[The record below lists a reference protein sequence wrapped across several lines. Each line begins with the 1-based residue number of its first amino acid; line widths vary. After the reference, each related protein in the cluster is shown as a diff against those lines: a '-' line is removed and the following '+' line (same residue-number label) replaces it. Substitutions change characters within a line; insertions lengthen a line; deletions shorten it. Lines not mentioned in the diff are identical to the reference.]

1 MNLYWRK
8 EEQEQEAEMHLP
20 GKKSM
25 TVASKNNYGIAQL
38 DKVTEEHIINQ
49 LQKKQY
55 YDTSYKIHENWG
67 I

>member
-1 MNLYWRK
+1 
-8 EEQEQEAEMHLP
+8 MHPP

-55 YDTSYKIHENWG
+55 YDTSYKIHEN
-67 I
+67 